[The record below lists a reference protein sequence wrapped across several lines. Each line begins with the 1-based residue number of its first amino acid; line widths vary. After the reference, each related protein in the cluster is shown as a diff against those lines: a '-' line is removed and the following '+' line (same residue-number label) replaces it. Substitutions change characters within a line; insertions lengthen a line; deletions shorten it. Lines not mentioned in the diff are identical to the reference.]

1 MRGKK
6 PTKEQC
12 MAYANNLLKEHT
24 QVDALVAAGLSTG
37 NRKTDTEKASKLARD
52 SKVAELIERL
62 QKNAQTKIMAN
73 NMSVVNEYL
82 SLLDD
87 PETTLKDKIAIWK
100 EIGNL
105 LGLYK
110 IITENTNTD
119 TQDITPTMAAVLLKI
134 AERKS
139 KDGNSAD

>member
-1 MRGKK
+1 MAKK

-12 MAYANNLLKEHT
+12 MAYANELLKQQT

-37 NRKTDTEKASKLARD
+37 NRESDYVKASRLIRND
-52 SKVAELIERL
+52 KVIERIERL
-62 QKNAQTKIMAN
+62 QQNAQKQIMAN

-87 PETTLKDKIAIWK
+87 PEATLKDKIAIWK

-110 IITENTNTD
+110 TITENTNHNDLTPEHEQLLQEINAKLHPKTD
-119 TQDITPTMAAVLLKI
+119 
-134 AERKS
+134 
-139 KDGNSAD
+139 NS